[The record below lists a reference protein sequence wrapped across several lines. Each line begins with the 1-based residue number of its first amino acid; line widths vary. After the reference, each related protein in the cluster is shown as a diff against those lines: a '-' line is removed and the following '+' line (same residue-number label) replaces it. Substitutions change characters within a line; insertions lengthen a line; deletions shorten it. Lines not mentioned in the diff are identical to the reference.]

1 MKHLILS
8 LLMMAVAIT
17 GVYADDYRGQ
27 HVSLTLANG
36 DSLQYDLYLHR
47 SMVPQVEDGKV
58 VWTFNYEKPVYS
70 FGDEFLGFEQYSQK
84 MDDLKSIDF
93 YTPEQSLARAR
104 QALIDFYHATNGDRW
119 TVNTNWCSDKPIK
132 EWYGVETYESAWA
145 PGFPYVMDLRLEE
158 DNLQGAFPD
167 GRIFTRMGPVGG
179 IALWGN
185 KLTGEIP
192 ENMYLNYALD
202 RLYAGNNQLT
212 GSIPEKLMDNPLFTT
227 LEVNDNQLTGPIPA
241 SIAKL
246 MDYQSSPK
254 VDISGNDFS
263 GEVPQEIVN
272 HPMFH
277 LRWERIIPQGG
288 HLILPDI
295 PAYKL
300 NVNDFNGNQ
309 FSTTDIYKSNQ
320 YTLIYNYSSARGD
333 FSDKLA
339 KAYEQYKGKG
349 FEVMG
354 MCPGEAENIQ
364 NYLHEKG
371 ITWINIEPESFGK
384 YMGRYFIYLNLIY
397 LVDNKGNIVFTSLMD
412 ENGKMENTGPGGSTR
427 DQKVFDVLAD
437 KFGKVDFTPYTST
450 DFSHDGEV
458 LTLQQA
464 TEGKGIDLIFL
475 GNAYVDKDMEPGGK
489 YEQVMNQAMEKF
501 FSLEPYTSLRNR
513 FNVYAV
519 KAVSPNAELY
529 DGTTQAIMTMEDV
542 HKYADKVTTLIPDR
556 PKRINIIYNS
566 YNAGRSVTYMY
577 DDNSYI
583 AFMLTGVNNVLNH
596 EGGGHGVGRLLD
608 EYVEGTEIS
617 KPTAEQKAYIEDQ
630 WTTFGRGANIDLHA
644 DATQTRWAR
653 LAADPRYAA
662 EQLGAYEGSGTY
674 SNEVYRP
681 TWNSM
686 MRYNDI
692 PFNAPSRE
700 AIYKFVMQ
708 ESEGPDWQ
716 YDHETFVK
724 FDEKGLQQY
733 IDALQYKNAA
743 SARRTADATSQDDAQ
758 QDNQLRSLPPRII
771 NSTWQDALSN
781 PANALQLKEL
791 YHQ

>member
-1 MKHLILS
+1 MRHCILS
-8 LLMMAVAIT
+8 LLMMVAAIT

-27 HVSLTLANG
+27 HVSLTRANG
-36 DSLQYDLYLHR
+36 DSLQYDLYLHK

-58 VWTFNYEKPVYS
+58 VWTFNYEKADYG
-70 FGDEFLGFEQYSQK
+70 FADEYLGIKQFSHK

-104 QALIDFYHATNGDRW
+104 QALVDFYKATDGDHW
-119 TVNTNWCSDKPIK
+119 KINTNWCSDKPID
-132 EWYGVETYESAWA
+132 EWYGVKTGYYE
-145 PGFPYVMDLRLEE
+145 PKFPYVFELRLT
-158 DNLQGAFPD
+158 DGNDLQGAFPD
-167 GRIFTRMGPVGG
+167 GKLFARMGPIVA
-179 IALWGN
+179 ISLWNN
-185 KLTGEIP
+185 KLTGEIS

-202 RLYAGNNQLT
+202 RLLVGNNQLT
-212 GSIPEKLMDNPLFTT
+212 GSIPGTFIANPLFTG
-227 LEVNDNQLTGPIPA
+227 LELNGNNLTGPIPA

-246 MDYQSSPK
+246 MDYQSTPR
-254 VDISGNDFS
+254 VDISGNDLS

-277 LRWERIIPQGG
+277 LRWQKILPQSG
-288 HLILPDI
+288 HLTLPDI
-295 PAYKL
+295 PAYKID
-300 NVNDFNGNQ
+300 VNDFNGNQ
-309 FSTTDIYKSNQ
+309 YATTDIYKNNQ

-339 KAYEQYKGKG
+339 KAYEQYKSKG

-354 MCPGEAENIQ
+354 MCPGDAETIQ

-371 ITWINIEPESFGK
+371 ITWLNIEPESFRK
-384 YMGRYFIYLNLIY
+384 YVGNYFLYLNLIH

-450 DFSHDGEV
+450 DFSRDGEV

-464 TEGKGIDLIFL
+464 TVGKGIDIIFL

-501 FSLEPYTSLRNR
+501 FSLEPFTSLRNR

-529 DGTTQAIMTMEDV
+529 DGTTQAIKSMEDID
-542 HKYADKVTTLIPDR
+542 KYAAKVTTLIPNR
-556 PKRINIIYNS
+556 PKRINVIYNS
-566 YNAGRSVTYMY
+566 YNAGRSVTYML
-577 DDNSYI
+577 DDNSYV
-583 AFMLTGVNNVLNH
+583 AFMLTGVNDVLNH
-596 EGGGHGVGRLLD
+596 EAGGHGIGRLLD

-617 KPTAEQKAYIEDQ
+617 IPTADEKTYIENQ

-644 DATQTRWAR
+644 DVTQTRWAR
-653 LAADPRYAA
+653 LATDARYAA

-700 AIYKFVMQ
+700 AIYKYVMQ

-716 YDHETFVK
+716 YDYETFVT
-724 FDEKGLQQY
+724 FDEKGREQFA
-733 IDALQYKNAA
+733 DALNKQNA
-743 SARRTADATSQDDAQ
+743 SARRAVDTTQQDDAQ
-758 QDNQLRSLPPRII
+758 QNDLLRPLPPRII
-771 NSTWQDALSN
+771 NGTWHDALSN
-781 PANALQLKEL
+781 PANTFQLREL
-791 YHQ
+791 YNR

>member
-1 MKHLILS
+1 MKHFILS
-8 LLMMAVAIT
+8 LLMMAVAVT
-17 GVYADDYRGQ
+17 GIYAVDYRGQ
-27 HVSLTLANG
+27 HVSLTRTNG
-36 DSLQYDLYLHR
+36 DSLQYDLFHHD
-47 SMVPQVEDGKV
+47 SMVPQVENGKV
-58 VWTFNYEKPVYS
+58 VWTFNYEKADYGFADEYLGTKQYS
-70 FGDEFLGFEQYSQK
+70 FKL
-84 MDDLKSIDF
+84 DDLKSIDF

-104 QALIDFYHATNGDRW
+104 QALVDFYNATDGDHW
-119 TVNTNWCSDKPIK
+119 KINTNWCSDKPID
-132 EWYGVETYESAWA
+132 EWYGVTTGFYE
-145 PGFPYVMDLRLEE
+145 PKFPYVYQLSLTEGND
-158 DNLQGAFPD
+158 LQGTFPD
-167 GRIFTRMGPVGG
+167 GKLFARMGPIVA
-179 IALWGN
+179 ISLWNN

-192 ENMYLNYALD
+192 ENMYLNFALD
-202 RLYAGNNQLT
+202 HLYAGGNQLT
-212 GSIPEKLMDNPLFTT
+212 GAIPGSFIANPLFSA
-227 LEVNDNQLTGPIPA
+227 LELYNNKLTGPIPA

-246 MDYQSSPK
+246 MDYQSNSR
-254 VDISGNDFS
+254 VDISGNDLS

-277 LRWERIIPQGG
+277 LRWQKILPQGG
-288 HLILPDI
+288 HLTLPDV
-295 PAYKL
+295 PAYKID
-300 NVNDFNGNQ
+300 VNDFNGNQ
-309 FSTTDIYKSNQ
+309 YATTDIYKNNQ
-320 YTLIYNYSSARGD
+320 YTLIYNYASARGD

-354 MCPGEAENIQ
+354 MCPGEAEIIQ

-371 ITWINIEPESFGK
+371 ISWLNIEPESFRK
-384 YMGRYFIYLNLIY
+384 YVGDYFMYLNLIH

-437 KFGKVDFTPYTST
+437 KFGMVDFTPYTST

-464 TEGKGIDLIFL
+464 TVGQGIDIIFL

-501 FSLEPYTSLRNR
+501 FALEPFTSLRNR

-529 DGTTQAIMTMEDV
+529 DGTRQAIMTMDDID
-542 HKYADKVTTLIPDR
+542 KYAAKVTTLIPNR
-556 PKRINIIYNS
+556 PKRINVIYNS
-566 YNAGRSVTYMY
+566 YNAGRSITYMY
-577 DDNSYI
+577 DDNSYV
-583 AFMLTGVNNVLNH
+583 AFMLTGVNDVLNH

-608 EYVEGTEIS
+608 EYAEGTEIS
-617 KPTAEQKAYIEDQ
+617 KPSAAEKTYIENQ
-630 WTTFGRGANIDLHA
+630 WTTYGRGANIDLHA
-644 DATQTRWAR
+644 DVTQTRWAR
-653 LAADPRYAA
+653 LAADTRYAA
-662 EQLGAYEGSGTY
+662 EKLGAYEGSGTY

-700 AIYKFVMQ
+700 AIYKYVML

-716 YDHETFVK
+716 YDYETFVK
-724 FDEKGLQQY
+724 FDKNGRKQFT
-733 IDALQYKNAA
+733 DALNAGNA
-743 SARRTADATSQDDAQ
+743 SARRANAPRQTNTQQDDL
-758 QDNQLRSLPPRII
+758 LRPLSPRII
-771 NSTWQDALSN
+771 NGTWRDALSN
-781 PANALQLKEL
+781 PANSFQLREL
-791 YHQ
+791 YNK

>member
-1 MKHLILS
+1 MKHFILS
-8 LLMMAVAIT
+8 LLMMAAAVT

-27 HVSLTLANG
+27 HVSLTRTNG
-36 DSLQYDLYLHR
+36 DSLQYDLFHHL

-58 VWTFNYEKPVYS
+58 VWTFNYEKPDYG
-70 FGDEFLGFEQYSQK
+70 FGDEYLGTNQYSFK
-84 MDDLKSIDF
+84 VDDLKSIDF

-104 QALIDFYHATNGDRW
+104 QALVDFYKATDGDHW
-119 TVNTNWCSDKPIK
+119 KINTNWCTDKPIG
-132 EWYGVETYESAWA
+132 EWYGVTTGYFE
-145 PGFPYVMDLRLEE
+145 PLFPYVYELRLT
-158 DNLQGAFPD
+158 DGNDLQGTFPD
-167 GRIFTRMGPVGG
+167 GKLFARMGP
-179 IALWGN
+179 ITAISLWNN

-202 RLYAGNNQLT
+202 RLNAGENQLT
-212 GSIPEKLMDNPLFTT
+212 GSIPGTFIANPLFEK
-227 LEVNDNQLTGPIPA
+227 LELYNNKLTGPIPA

-246 MDYQSSPK
+246 MNYQSTPR
-254 VDISGNDFS
+254 VDISGNDLS

-277 LRWERIIPQGG
+277 LRWQKILPQSG
-288 HLILPDI
+288 HLTLPDI
-295 PAYKL
+295 PAYKID
-300 NVNDFNGNQ
+300 VNDFNGNQ
-309 FSTTDIYKSNQ
+309 YATTDIYKSNQ

-339 KAYEQYKGKG
+339 AAYEQYKGKG

-354 MCPGEAENIQ
+354 MCPGDAETIQ

-371 ITWINIEPESFGK
+371 ITWLNIEPESFRK
-384 YMGRYFIYLNLIY
+384 YVGDYLLYLNLIH
-397 LVDNKGNIVFTSLMD
+397 LVDNKGDIVFTSLMD

-427 DQKVFDVLAD
+427 DQEVFDVLAD

-464 TEGKGIDLIFL
+464 TVGKGIDIIFL

-501 FSLEPYTSLRNR
+501 FALEPFTSLRNR

-519 KAVSPNAELY
+519 KAVSHNAELY
-529 DGTTQAIMTMEDV
+529 DGTRQAIMTMDDV
-542 HKYADKVTTLIPDR
+542 DKYAAKVTTLIPNR
-556 PKRINIIYNS
+556 PRRINIIYNS
-566 YNAGRSVTYMY
+566 YNAGRSITYMY
-577 DDNSYI
+577 DDNSYV
-583 AFMLTGVNNVLNH
+583 AFMLTGVNDVLNH

-608 EYVEGTEIS
+608 EYAEGTEIS
-617 KPTAEQKAYIEDQ
+617 MPTAAEKTYIENQ

-644 DATQTRWAR
+644 DVTQTRWAR
-653 LAADPRYAA
+653 LAADARYAT
-662 EQLGAYEGSGTY
+662 EQLGAYEGSGTF

-700 AIYKFVMQ
+700 AIYKYVMQ

-716 YDHETFVK
+716 YDYETFVK
-724 FDEKGLQQY
+724 FDQKGRKQFA
-733 IDALQYKNAA
+733 DALNEQNAP
-743 SARRTADATSQDDAQ
+743 ARRADNTQQQNNARQDE
-758 QDNQLRSLPPRII
+758 LLHSLPPRIV
-771 NSTWQDALSN
+771 NGTWRDALSN
-781 PANALQLKEL
+781 PANTIQLREL
-791 YHQ
+791 YNR